1 MNINVFFRNMEEHL
15 QLETGPV
22 GVCKSCTFIHSPN
35 FDYLVASVPRDVY
48 ERIKKCEDRILE
60 LEEIATS
67 EEFLAFL
74 KAHRKEQRLEKQK
87 GPVKASIVVGDKEV
101 RV

>member
-1 MNINVFFRNMEEHL
+1 ML
-15 QLETGPV
+15 V
-22 GVCKSCTFIHSPN
+22 G
-35 FDYLVASVPRDVY
+35 SVPRDVY

-74 KAHRKEQRLEKQK
+74 KAHRKEKRLEKQK

-101 RV
+101 RI